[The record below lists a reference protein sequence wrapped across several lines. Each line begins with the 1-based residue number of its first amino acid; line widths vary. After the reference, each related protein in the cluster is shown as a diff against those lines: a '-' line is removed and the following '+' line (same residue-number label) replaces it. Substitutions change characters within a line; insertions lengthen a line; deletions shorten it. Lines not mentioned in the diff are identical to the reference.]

1 MATRDYIN
9 SGASIVSD
17 KDSFADL
24 DFNFTA
30 HPVTGDIVTKKDA
43 NAIRQSV
50 KNILLT
56 NHYERPFKPNFG
68 ANLRAMIF
76 EANDPIIGQR
86 IKERIAEQIK
96 ALEPRIGKVV
106 VGVNQ
111 RDNSIDIRVAY
122 TISGSASYQEV
133 EFSVSRVR

>member
-1 MATRDYIN
+1 MATRDYSN

-24 DFNFTA
+24 DLNFTA
-30 HPVTGDIVTKKDA
+30 HPVTEDIVAKKDA

>member
-1 MATRDYIN
+1 MARDYTN

-24 DFNFTA
+24 DLNFTA
-30 HPVTGDIVTKKDA
+30 HPVTNDITVKKDA
-43 NAIRQSV
+43 NAIRQSI

-68 ANLRAMIF
+68 SNLRGLLF
-76 EANDPIIGQR
+76 QANDPIIGQR
-86 IKERIAEQIK
+86 IKERIVEEVK
-96 ALEPRIGKVV
+96 VLEPRVGKIGVDV
-106 VGVNQ
+106 IQ
-111 RDNSIDIRVAY
+111 RDNTVDVRVAY
-122 TISGSASYQEV
+122 TISGSASYQDL